1 MAVVFESKDSGFFV
15 GGRGTKAG
23 DANAGGCTQEFWD
36 SSLTLSDVMYNN
48 GEVMSLD
55 DSCWNGSQ
63 TRCTIIEG
71 DDSKVRITP
80 GGPGGFADCAPGLVA
95 HVKFSGIYDDG
106 RYEILVLNHSEHWIE
121 IDLTYQ
127 APGNGEPTCDIKVGG
142 AFDKLQ
148 NAVDNVDAS
157 NGYNVK
163 VYDNRP
169 RIFEDAGDQIDFDTT
184 GGSIANNSQMIV
196 EGFNIQP
203 GDMNYGET
211 YYQGPLDCLI
221 NGVDMNKCVTLNA
234 GGYAC
239 DVIRINNFDGLVL
252 KNLYFYN
259 TDKASGHDCISFISN
274 PRNISLINCRFDTA
288 YAAGSGIIYGFEM
301 RGCYAGN
308 DFGRNRQWDAFTAY
322 GGHITNC
329 VFDLDGLTYMGLNTT
344 GVFEHCLFWKGSRG
358 AIVERAETF
367 NNCVFYGQ
375 TERCITLFK
384 ATDALIQGHNNI
396 FMLAEAADFVVHDLG
411 GAMGSVS
418 DDALRKSCVW
428 TIAGVKVTNHIS
440 INGKLRQL
448 SDVIEADPQFVDAA
462 NGDFRPRN
470 PAVLRGGKPDIS
482 GNPTQMGAILQ
493 KYQFGDR
500 ERIANM
506 ARLRI
511 IR

>member
-1 MAVVFESKDSGFFV
+1 MAVVFEEKDSVFFV
-15 GGRGTKAG
+15 GGIGTKIG
-23 DANAGGCTQEFWD
+23 TSYAGGCTQAWYDANFTALTDIMGANGAPLVAESGCDYDHTGGAGGEKEFRQANAGEFAAAEIGMVAYISGTNITTGLYEITGID
-36 SSLTLSDVMYNN
+36 SDN
-48 GEVMSLD
+48 GNYVLVS
-55 DSCWNGSQ
+55 
-63 TRCTIIEG
+63 
-71 DDSKVRITP
+71 
-80 GGPGGFADCAPGLVA
+80 GLVA
-95 HVKFSGIYDDG
+95 TDDATNAVV
-106 RYEILVLNHSEHWIE
+106 RI
-121 IDLTYQ
+121 
-127 APGNGEPTCDIKVGG
+127 GG
-142 AFDKLQ
+142 AYKWLQ
-148 NAVDNVDAS
+148 QAIDDIDATH
-157 NGYNVK
+157 GYNAK
-163 VYDNRP
+163 IYNNKSE
-169 RIFEDAGDQIDFDTT
+169 IFGVAGDQIDFDAT

-196 EGFNIQP
+196 EGFNLLP
-203 GDMNYGET
+203 GDMNYGGT

-221 NGVDMNKCVTLNA
+221 NGVDTNKCVTLNA

-274 PRNISLINCRFDTA
+274 PRNISLINCRFDAA

-308 DFGRNRQWDAFTAY
+308 DFGRNRQWGAFTAY